1 MPTLTL
7 RPISVHEHREFLAT
21 RPEATFL
28 QQPEWAEV
36 KAGWSAESLGWT
48 LDGTLV
54 GAALVLY
61 RTAPVVKKSLA
72 YIPMGPV
79 IDWEAYPVT
88 AILSPLRDYLARKG
102 AFAVR
107 VGPPVDVTQW
117 DAAAVRKALGTE
129 GHSTLEDLEPATRH
143 ALGQTVMDGLHASG
157 FRALSAGL
165 DFHAG
170 QPEYVARIPLVDEDG
185 GQLTVDQVLKSFSST
200 TRRQTRNAMK
210 GDLQIVE
217 GGLQDVSRFYELY
230 RLTADRQEFTGRA
243 LSYFENLYTQLNE
256 ASPGA
261 CRVYIAE
268 HAGQDLAAVIYVRY
282 GTYSMY
288 MYGASSEE
296 HRELQAPK
304 ALQLKMIE
312 ESVAAGC
319 TTLDQGGV
327 TATLQMDGDHA
338 GGLTKFKTS
347 IGADIVQTVGEWELA
362 LNRPLAWAFSRYMA
376 WRAR

>member
-7 RPISVHEHREFLAT
+7 RPISAHDHREFLAT

-28 QQPEWAEV
+28 QQPEWAQV
-36 KAGWSAESLGWT
+36 KSGWSAESLGWS
-48 LDGTLV
+48 LDGELV

-79 IDWEAYPVT
+79 LDWEAYPV
-88 AILSPLRDYLARKG
+88 AAVMAPLTEHLKEKG
-102 AFAVR
+102 CFAVR
-107 VGPPVDVTQW
+107 VGPPVDITEW
-117 DAAAVRKALGTE
+117 DAAAVRKALGSDE
-129 GHSTLEDLEPATRH
+129 HSSLDDLEPKTRH
-143 ALGQTVMDGLHASG
+143 ALGQSVADGLREAG
-157 FRALSAGL
+157 FRPLSAGL

-170 QPEYVARIPLVDEDG
+170 QPEYLARIPLVDDQGE
-185 GQLTVDQVLKSFSST
+185 QLTVDQVLKTFSST
-200 TRRQTRNAMK
+200 TRRQTRNAVK
-210 GDLQIVE
+210 GDLQIVD
-217 GGLQDVSRFYELY
+217 GGLEDVARFYELY
-230 RLTADRQEFTGRA
+230 RQTADRQEFTGRA

-261 CRVYIAE
+261 CRVFIAE
-268 HAGQDLAAVIYVRY
+268 HEGHDLAAVVYVRY

-296 HRELQAPK
+296 HRELNAPK

-327 TATLQMDGDHA
+327 TATLRMDGDHA

-347 IGADIVQTVGEWELA
+347 IGADIVRTVGEWELA
-362 LNRPLAWAFSRYMA
+362 LNRPLAWAFNAYMDWRSR
-376 WRAR
+376 